1 LNRSAVKE
9 VSPDMTGEQG
19 ISFGVRLRRLRE
31 VAGLTQEELA
41 SRAGLTAKAIS
52 ALERGERKRPYPHT
66 VRSLAD
72 ALELPEEV
80 RASLVASV
88 RKKDAQGSAAPVS
101 SPELAVPEPPTPLVG
116 RERELSEIDAFLRDR
131 GVRLLTL
138 TGTGGV
144 GKTRL
149 ALQAAREVA
158 ELFPDGVVF
167 VALAPL
173 GDPDLVLPTVA
184 QALGLREAGTQTPRE
199 ALRVFLK
206 EKRFLLVLDNLEHL
220 LSAAPEVADLIE
232 VCPDLRV
239 LATSRAPLR
248 VRGEQEYPVE
258 PLSLP
263 ASTLSPEPGEVLDS
277 PSGRLFAER
286 ARAASPTFELSPANA
301 AAVASI
307 CWRLDGLPLALEL
320 AAAKVRFLDPATL
333 LSRLDRALSAGW
345 ARDLPERQR
354 TMRAALDWS
363 YDLLDG
369 PQRTLFARLSA
380 FAGGFTLEAA
390 EAVGAGGEVLPDD
403 VLYLLEGLVEQ
414 SLVTAGPDA
423 DGGGVRYGMLEPVR
437 QYALER
443 LEESSE
449 AQEVRRRH
457 AGYYLALAERGGPE
471 LRGRDQAIWLGRLET
486 ELDNLRA
493 ALSWSVEN
501 GRGQEIARTAW
512 ASWTFWWL
520 SGHISEGRRWAEEAL
535 AREPEMPDAARATL
549 LFVAA
554 TLGQALGDFE
564 AARAMNDESM
574 QIYRLLG
581 DDMGY
586 YYASGTAGLIAV
598 GQERYDEGLSL
609 MEESGERR
617 LEMGDRWPAAAMFG
631 FSASVAFGMGDR
643 ERARRLA
650 ERSLSLGREIGAREA
665 VSVALPTLASIA
677 RADGDHERAR
687 RLFGEGLLFSAEV
700 GDGTNVAFYLEG
712 LATLAASE
720 DRPERAARLWGAAE
734 AILEQ
739 IEVIAYPHATDRSFN
754 DRQLAAAREDIDER
768 TWAEAWA
775 EGRAMTTEEA
785 VAYALEDQNPESSRS
800 SVDEARKA

>member
-1 LNRSAVKE
+1 MSGEAT
-9 VSPDMTGEQG
+9 PFGEQ
-19 ISFGVRLRRLRE
+19 LRRLRE
-31 VAGLTQEELA
+31 AAGLTQEELA
-41 SRAGLTAKAIS
+41 SRAGLTAKAVS

-66 VRSLAD
+66 VRSLAE
-72 ALELPEEV
+72 ALDLSEEA
-80 RASLVASV
+80 RL
-88 RKKDAQGSAAPVS
+88 DLQSAIPRRSAETPVS
-101 SPELAVPEPPTPLVG
+101 SAVVPAAVPEPALPAPHTPLVG
-116 RERELSEIDAFLRDR
+116 REQELAEVELFLRER

-149 ALQAAREVA
+149 ALRAARQVA
-158 ELFPDGVVF
+158 GLFPGGVVF
-167 VALAPL
+167 VALASL
-173 GDPDLVLPTVA
+173 GDPALVLPTIA
-184 QALGLREAGTQTPRE
+184 QSLGLREAEYRTPHE
-199 ALRVFLK
+199 AIRVFLK
-206 EKRFLLVLDNLEHL
+206 DKKLLLVLDNLEHL
-220 LSAAPEVADLIE
+220 LGAAPEVADLIE
-232 VCPDLRV
+232 DCPGLSV
-239 LATSRAPLR
+239 FVTSRAPLR
-248 VRGEQEYPVE
+248 VRGEQEYPVG
-258 PLSLP
+258 PLALP
-263 ASTLSPEPGEVLDS
+263 ASTLSPDPEQVFAS

-286 ARAASPTFELSPANA
+286 ARAASPAFELTEANA
-301 AAVASI
+301 AAVAAI

-369 PQRTLFARLSA
+369 AQRELFGRLSV

-390 EAVGAGGEVLPDD
+390 ESVGAADEVGTED
-403 VLYLLEGLVEQ
+403 VIYLLEGLVEQ
-414 SLVTAGPDA
+414 SLVTAGPDP

-443 LEESSE
+443 LEEGGGAEDTRS
-449 AQEVRRRH
+449 RH

-493 ALSWSVEN
+493 ALSWSVEH
-501 GRGQEIARTAW
+501 GGGQEIARAAW
-512 ASWTFWWL
+512 KSWTYWWL

-535 AREPEMPDAARATL
+535 AREPEIPDSPRATL

-564 AARAMNDESM
+564 TARVMNDESM
-574 QIYRLLG
+574 EIYRRLG
-581 DDMGY
+581 DDIGF

-598 GQERYDEGLSL
+598 GQGRYDEGLSL

-617 LEMGDRWPAAAMFG
+617 LEMGDRWPASAMFG
-631 FSASVAFGMGDR
+631 FSATVALGMGDR
-643 ERARRLA
+643 EHARRLA

-665 VSVALPTLASIA
+665 VSVALPTLAAIA

-700 GDGTNVAFYLEG
+700 GDGTNVAYYLEG

-720 DRPERAARLWGAAE
+720 GRPERAARLWGAAE

-754 DRQLAAAREDIDER
+754 DRQLAAARESLDER
-768 TWAEAWA
+768 AWEEAWA

-785 VAYALEDQNPESSRS
+785 VGYALEHREEPGTPEPRET
-800 SVDEARKA
+800 DGRRAAPNR